1 VAWDGW
7 LHSGQ
12 KLYRPRLHVFL
23 MLRGW
28 AADLATAAFL
38 SEVVL
43 SHRL

>member
-12 KLYRPRLHVFL
+12 KLYRPLLHVFL

-28 AADLATAAFL
+28 AAVLAAAAFL
-38 SEVVL
+38 SGVVL
-43 SHRL
+43 GHRL